1 MKLILG
7 LDRSRSLIMSN
18 KNHEINETKLTRRK
32 DTYRVQTQTKNRK
45 QKFKYAI
52 FQTFMS
58 DRQPATWEKIRDKP
72 YDGVVDELVR
82 AFKIMFDR
90 DPKILAE
97 LKQFTRQNISEGSL
111 LKEAYGII
119 NSEFTTKV

>member
-1 MKLILG
+1 
-7 LDRSRSLIMSN
+7 MSN
-18 KNHEINETKLTRRK
+18 KNHEINETKLARRK
-32 DTYRVQTQTKNRK
+32 DTYRVQTQTKNRR
-45 QKFKYAI
+45 QKLRFAL

-58 DRQPATWEKIRDKP
+58 DKQPATWEKIRDKP

-97 LKQFTRQNISEGSL
+97 LKQFAKQNICEENL

-119 NSEFTTKV
+119 NSEFRQR

>member
-7 LDRSRSLIMSN
+7 SERSRSLIMSN

-32 DTYRVQTQTKNRK
+32 DAYRVQTQTKNRK

-58 DRQPATWEKIRDKP
+58 DRQPATWEKIRDEP
-72 YDGVVDELVR
+72 YDDVVDKLVK
-82 AFKIMFDR
+82 AFKIMKDR
-90 DPKILAE
+90 DPKILSE
-97 LKQFTRQNISEGSL
+97 LKQFTKQNICEENL

-119 NSEFTTKV
+119 NSEFR

>member
-7 LDRSRSLIMSN
+7 SERSRSLIMSN

-32 DTYRVQTQTKNRK
+32 DTYRVQTQTKNRR
-45 QKFKYAI
+45 QKFKFAI

-58 DRQPATWEKIRDKP
+58 DRQPATWEKIRDEP
-72 YDGVVDELVR
+72 YDDVVDKLVK
-82 AFKIMFDR
+82 AFKIMKDR